1 MVSPIGVGDAI
12 AIAKLSWFLYQAFVT
27 GRRSAPS
34 EFRRVEDQ
42 LHSLSIALFAVDTV
56 KENEFRDHC
65 LLQQQFNQVLINCR
79 NVLEHLQEAVND
91 HSVIVE
97 PTSPDQPRF
106 RRWTKRC
113 LSTWK
118 RISWT
123 VDRHGLTA
131 LVDQITAHTNSL
143 NLLLLVANS
152 SRTRQIRDQ
161 QHADSEL
168 NVENKSMLQEIYDYY
183 VANLKN
189 SRARQS
195 HTDGMDSVD
204 ERRVLFE
211 LHQMNEGITELVCPQ
226 TSLEL
231 DLEAPH
237 LDLDRLFACHC
248 MTPEQAGAHTRHLA
262 AFQLSDL
269 SFAVRLAGDEL
280 CWQLLQVKDSY
291 NGQLVNLMVKN
302 MHSKCVRE
310 FEQNFVKPLGKR
322 VATLIFSQGTDSLL
336 AYLPPSGEQGKVL
349 SVFNDLDPISGLIE
363 DVTFTVGHTSYTRD
377 SINQIS
383 LLMYESLADDA
394 IRNSYSDLHQWVAN
408 GNAEIVIY
416 YEEDHDSMNPDDI
429 VRTDI
434 KFSLATS
441 IHLNTSDA
449 NSAVQLENIECV
461 SIDRQDA
468 PSRVEGA
475 TVTFHTSTPDGA
487 RQLHTK
493 IKAILKELLALQIR
507 FPRQDEEIIYSLQ
520 SVSFKNAIVDISD
533 GELIVTRNVTGDHRL
548 IIYSRD
554 GCTTLS
560 SELKPEFFKE
570 GGQGSV
576 FSAPADVIQLQNRGV
591 RKIMRYK
598 EGFQANN
605 FGNTN
610 SAKMIELARKTIAA
624 SLPIRTINVD

>member
-34 EFRRVEDQ
+34 EFRRVEEQ
-42 LHSLSIALFAVDTV
+42 LHSLSIALFAVNTV
-56 KENEFRDHC
+56 KESEFRDHG
-65 LLQQQFNQVLINCR
+65 LLQQQFNQVLINCK
-79 NVLEHLQEAVND
+79 NALEHLEETVNN

-97 PTSPDQPRF
+97 PVNPGQPRF

-118 RISWT
+118 KISWT

-152 SRTRQIRDQ
+152 SRTRQIREHQ
-161 QHADSEL
+161 NTDSEL
-168 NVENKSMLQEIYDYY
+168 NAENKAMLQEIYDYY

-189 SRARQS
+189 SRAWQS
-195 HTDGMDSVD
+195 PHVDPVDSVE

-211 LHQMNEGITELVCPQ
+211 LHQMNDETPELICPQ
-226 TSLEL
+226 VSLQL

-237 LDLDRLFACHC
+237 LDMDRLFACHC
-248 MTPEQAGAHTRHLA
+248 MTTVQASAHARHLG
-262 AFQLSDL
+262 AFQLSD
-269 SFAVRLAGDEL
+269 SCFAVRVAGDEL

-291 NGQLVNLMVKN
+291 NGRVVNLLIKN
-302 MHSKCVRE
+302 MPSRCVRE
-310 FEQNFVKPLGKR
+310 FEQNFVRPLGKR
-322 VATLIFSQGTDSLL
+322 VATSIFNQGADSLL

-349 SVFNDLDPISGLIE
+349 SVFNDLEPIRGLIE
-363 DVTFTVGHTSYTRD
+363 DVAFTVGHASYTRD
-377 SINQIS
+377 SINQIN
-383 LLMYESLADDA
+383 LLMYENLADGA
-394 IRNSYSDLHQWVAN
+394 IRDSHLDHHHWVAD
-408 GNAEIVIY
+408 GIAEIVIY
-416 YEEDHDSMNPDDI
+416 YEEDHDSMNLDDI
-429 VRTDI
+429 IRTDL
-434 KFSLATS
+434 KFSLATP
-441 IHLNTSDA
+441 IHLNLSDA
-449 NSAVQLENIECV
+449 NSAVTLENIECV
-461 SIDRQDA
+461 SIDRQDS

-475 TVTFHTSTPDGA
+475 TVTFHTSTPDGG
-487 RQLHTK
+487 RPNSNKPVFFKTN
-493 IKAILKELLALQIR
+493 LATGALCN
-507 FPRQDEEIIYSLQ
+507 Q

-533 GELIVTRNVTGDHRL
+533 GELVVTRNAAGDHRL
-548 IIYSRD
+548 IVYSRD

-560 SELKPEFFKE
+560 SEVNYQFFRE

-624 SLPIRTINVD
+624 SLPIRAISLE